1 MTEPAP
7 QPSFTI
13 DGDRLT
19 MLDTGPR
26 RLAALIALIDS
37 AQHSL
42 RILYYIYVDD
52 TAGMRV
58 RQAMIDAA
66 ARGVT
71 VSVIL
76 DGLGSG
82 PAANEK
88 FFDPLV
94 AAGAS
99 VCRFEPRLGRR
110 YLLRNHQKFAL
121 ADGDSETAR
130 VIIGGFNIQ
139 DSYFGTPAEQ
149 AWRDLGLL
157 VEGPSAAA
165 LTGYFDTLK
174 RWIETPK
181 APIRALRRLLGQWS
195 QHEGHTRWLFGGP
208 TRHLSPW
215 AKAVR
220 ADLRRAKSFDLI
232 AGYFAPN
239 PAMLRRLDR
248 LGQRGRVR
256 IVLPSK
262 NDHEGAIWASRFT
275 YAGLL
280 RKKVAIYEYLLT
292 KLHTKLFVIDDVV
305 YVGSAN
311 FDIRS
316 MFLNL
321 EIMLRIDD
329 AAFAAHAR
337 AYVEGEIAQSEL
349 ITPALYKART
359 TPWRRVKQAAAY
371 FVITVLDYNV
381 TKRLNFGRE
390 RR

>member
-1 MTEPAP
+1 MAEPPP
-7 QPSFTI
+7 QPSFLV

-19 MLDTGPR
+19 MIDTGPR
-26 RLAALIALIDS
+26 RLSALIALIDG
-37 AQHSL
+37 AQVSL

-52 TAGMRV
+52 DAGVKV

-66 ARGVT
+66 ARGVR
-71 VSVIL
+71 VSVIV
-76 DGLGSG
+76 DGMGSA
-82 PAANEK
+82 PAASEN
-88 FFDPLV
+88 FFEPLI

-110 YLLRNHQKFAL
+110 YLLRNHQKLAL
-121 ADGDSETAR
+121 ADGEQADASA
-130 VIIGGFNIQ
+130 IIGGFNIQ

-157 VEGPSAAA
+157 VEGPSATA
-165 LTGYFDTLK
+165 LTGYFDTLAT
-174 RWIETPK
+174 WIRTPK
-181 APIRALRRLLGQWS
+181 APIRALRRLLTQWS
-195 QHEGHTRWLFGGP
+195 QHDGQTRWLLGGP

-220 ADLRRAKSFDLI
+220 ADLRRARTFDLI

-239 PAMLRRLDR
+239 PAMLRRLDKV
-248 LGQRGRVR
+248 GQRGRVR

-262 NDHEGAIWASRFT
+262 NDHAAAIWASRFT

-280 RKKVAIYEYLLT
+280 RKNVQIYEYLLT
-292 KLHTKLFVIDDVV
+292 KLHTKLFVIDSVV

-321 EIMLRIDD
+321 EIMLRIEDT
-329 AAFAAHAR
+329 AFADHAR

-349 ITPALYKART
+349 ITKALYKSRT
-359 TPWRRVKQAAAY
+359 TLWRRTKQAAAY
-371 FVITVLDYNV
+371 FVIAVLDYNV

-390 RR
+390 RL